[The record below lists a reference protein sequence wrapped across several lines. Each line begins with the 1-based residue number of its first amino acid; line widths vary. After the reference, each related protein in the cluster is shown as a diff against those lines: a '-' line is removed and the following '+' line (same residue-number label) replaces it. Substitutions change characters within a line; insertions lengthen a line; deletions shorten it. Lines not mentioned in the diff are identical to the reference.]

1 MCYNGGMKRRKA
13 VPLFSELIKDET
25 NNILEIMNASEQEAL
40 NMERY
45 LSWQELQY
53 RKAPQGLSSAQWWIG
68 IKLHRAQARQPI
80 PLYSAKGKAFTFAAT
95 QSIQQYLHR
104 IDRRGGNMVM
114 TDASEIFCDR
124 ERDKYLLTSL
134 EEEAIM
140 SSMLEGAVV
149 TRSEA
154 QQIIRDN
161 RQPRDEHERMV
172 MNNYLTMK
180 MILEHKDKP
189 LTPDFILALHRS
201 MVEGTLKHPEK
212 AGTIR
217 EAGDNVCIEDV
228 RTGDIVHMPPPASEI
243 PRRLEALCRF
253 ANEGDESGY
262 YINPVIR
269 AIILHFQLAYD
280 HPFVDGNGR
289 TARALFYWC
298 MLKHGYWLFE
308 FISISREIFHHARHY
323 YEAFLNTEEDE
334 NDLNYFIINQLQ
346 TILASI
352 NNLVQHVRQK
362 KTEKDQFRQMV
373 EQGLPS
379 LNQRQRQVLLN
390 FIHHP
395 DTHTS
400 VSAHCRIYS
409 VVRQTART
417 DLSKLEKMGFL
428 YSENIS
434 REFIY
439 RPKPDL
445 ENLIRKAVH
454 D

>member
-1 MCYNGGMKRRKA
+1 MKRRKA
-13 VPLFSELIKDET
+13 VPLLTELFQEDT
-25 NNILEIMNASEQEAL
+25 SNILEIMKAAKHEAL

-53 RKAPQGLSSAQWWIG
+53 RKAPEGLTTAQWWLG
-68 IKLHRAQARQPI
+68 IKLHRAQARQNI
-80 PLYSAKGKAFTFAAT
+80 PLHSAKGQAFSYAPT
-95 QSIQQYLHR
+95 QCIQQYLHL
-104 IDRRGGNMVM
+104 IDRKGGNMVL
-114 TDASEIFCDR
+114 TDANEIFCDR

-140 SSMLEGAVV
+140 SSMMEGAVV

-161 RQPRDEHERMV
+161 RLPRNEHERMV

-180 MILEHKDKP
+180 MILENKDKA
-189 LTPDFILALHRS
+189 LTPAFILSLHRS
-201 MVEGTLKHPEK
+201 MVEGTLKTPEK
-212 AGTIR
+212 AGALRST
-217 EAGDNVCIEDV
+217 EDKACIEDV
-228 RTGDIVHMPPPASEI
+228 RTGDIIHIPPAADEL
-243 PRRLEALCRF
+243 PMRLEALCNF
-253 ANEGDESGY
+253 ANGEDESEY
-262 YINPVIR
+262 YIHPVIR

-298 MLKHGYWLFE
+298 MLKSGYWLFE
-308 FISISREIFHHARHY
+308 FISISRDIFNHPRYY

-334 NDLNYFIINQLQ
+334 NDLNYFIINQLK
-346 TILASI
+346 TILNSI
-352 NNLVQHVRQK
+352 NDLMEHVRQK
-362 KTEKDQFRQMV
+362 KDAKNAFQHILEC
-373 EQGLPS
+373 GLPT
-379 LNQRQRQVLLN
+379 LNSRQRQVLLY

-395 DTHTS
+395 DTYTS
-400 VSAHCRIYS
+400 VTAHCRTYD

-417 DLSKLEKMGFL
+417 DLNKLEKLGLL

-439 RPKPDL
+439 RPKPNL
-445 ENLIRKAVH
+445 KNLIQKIATELT
-454 D
+454 DIG

>member
-1 MCYNGGMKRRKA
+1 MKRRKA
-13 VPLFSELIKDET
+13 VPLLTELVQEGTVD
-25 NNILEIMNASEQEAL
+25 ILKIMKAAEQEAL

-45 LSWQELQY
+45 LSWRELQY
-53 RKAPQGLSSAQWWIG
+53 RKAPEGLTTAQWWLG
-68 IKLHRAQARQPI
+68 IKLHRAQARQNI
-80 PLYSAKGKAFTFAAT
+80 PLYSAKDRAFSFAPT
-95 QSIQQYLHR
+95 QCIQQYLHL
-104 IDRRGGNMVM
+104 IDRKGGNMVL
-114 TDASEIFCDR
+114 TDTNEIFCDR
-124 ERDKYLLTSL
+124 ERDKYLMTSL

-140 SSMLEGAVV
+140 SSMMEGAVV

-161 RQPRDEHERMV
+161 RLPRNEHERMV

-180 MILEHKDKP
+180 MILENKDRP
-189 LTPDFILALHRS
+189 LTPAFVLSLHRS
-201 MVEGTLKHPEK
+201 MVEGTLKTPEK
-212 AGTIR
+212 AGALR
-217 EAGDNVCIEDV
+217 RAEDKVYIEDV
-228 RTGDIVHMPPPASEI
+228 RTGDIVHTPPAANELS
-243 PRRLEALCRF
+243 RRLEALCSF
-253 ANEGDESGY
+253 ANGEDESGY
-262 YINPVIR
+262 YIHPVIR

-298 MLKHGYWLFE
+298 MLKAGYWLFE
-308 FISISREIFHHARHY
+308 FISISRDIFNHPRYY

-334 NDLNYFIINQLQ
+334 NDLNYFIINQLK
-346 TILASI
+346 TILNSI
-352 NNLVQHVRQK
+352 NDLIEHVRQK
-362 KTEKDQFRQMV
+362 RETKDTF
-373 EQGLPS
+373 EHAIEWGLPT

-400 VSAHCRIYS
+400 VTAHCRSYN

-417 DLSKLEKMGFL
+417 DLNKLEKLGFL

-439 RPKPDL
+439 RPKPNL
-445 ENLIRKAVH
+445 RNLIQKTVAES
-454 D
+454 

>member
-1 MCYNGGMKRRKA
+1 MKRRKA
-13 VPLFSELIKDET
+13 VPLLTELIKKESG
-25 NNILEIMNASEQEAL
+25 NILEIMKASEQEAL

-53 RKAPQGLSSAQWWIG
+53 RKAPKGLTSAQWWLG
-68 IKLHRAQARQPI
+68 LKLHREQARQTI
-80 PLYSAKGKAFTFAAT
+80 PLCSAKGKAFRYALT
-95 QSIQQYLHR
+95 QSIHQKLHL
-104 IDRRGGNMVM
+104 IDRKGGNMVM

-161 RQPRDEHERMV
+161 RLPKDEHERMV

-180 MILEHKDKP
+180 MILENKDKP
-189 LTPDFILALHRS
+189 MTPAFIQALHRS
-201 MVEGTLKHPEK
+201 MVEGTLKNPEK
-212 AGTIR
+212 AGAIR
-217 EAGDNVCIEDV
+217 GAGDNVYIEDV
-228 RTGDIVHMPPPASEI
+228 RTGDIVHMPPAAKEI
-243 PRRLEALCRF
+243 PERLEALCRF
-253 ANEGDESGY
+253 ANGEDETGY
-262 YINPVIR
+262 YIHPVIR

-308 FISISREIFHHARHY
+308 FISISREIFHHSRHY

-334 NDLNYFIINQLQ
+334 NDLNYFIIHQLQ
-346 TILASI
+346 TILNSI
-352 NNLVQHVRQK
+352 DSLVEYVQQK
-362 KTEKDQFRQMV
+362 KKEKEQFRQKF
-373 EQGLPS
+373 ERGLPAI
-379 LNQRQRQVLLN
+379 NQRQRQVLLS

-395 DTHTS
+395 DLHTS
-400 VSAHCRIYS
+400 VTAHCS
-409 VVRQTART
+409 TFNVVRQTART

-439 RPKPDL
+439 RPMPGL
-445 ENLIRKAVH
+445 ENLIKKQLQS
-454 D
+454 